1 MFKTIIYLLISTLL
15 EIIIFNYY
23 IKYLKK
29 KQYTQVVR
37 ELGPTSH
44 KVKNGTPT
52 AGGIIIIVFIII
64 NFLIIN
70 LINNLSINLE
80 DIIFIITILFFG
92 FLGLLDDFNIISK
105 KNNNGLTPKIKIIVE
120 IAFTIIIFILLKL
133 NGYDNTIA
141 IKNYKIDLS
150 VISIIFVAFYIIAW
164 SNSFNITDGLDGLAG
179 NLSLSVFVGM
189 FIIGKLEK
197 DELLVISSI
206 VMMFSVI
213 AFLCFNYHPALL
225 FMGNV
230 GSHALGAGIAIC
242 GILSKN
248 EIYLGIFGLIFVF
261 ETISVILQ
269 VIYFKKTKGKR
280 LFKMAPFHHHL
291 EMIGYKEGS
300 ISIILVLISLLLVII
315 GLLIKGI

>member
-1 MFKTIIYLLISTLL
+1 MKGGNEPLLWIHTLHFK
-15 EIIIFNYY
+15 F
-23 IKYLKK
+23 
-29 KQYTQVVR
+29 
-37 ELGPTSH
+37 
-44 KVKNGTPT
+44 
-52 AGGIIIIVFIII
+52 
-64 NFLIIN
+64 
-70 LINNLSINLE
+70 
-80 DIIFIITILFFG
+80 DIGFFYGLFILFV
-92 FLGLLDDFNIISK
+92 L
-105 KNNNGLTPKIKIIVE
+105 
-120 IAFTIIIFILLKL
+120 
-133 NGYDNTIA
+133 
-141 IKNYKIDLS
+141 
-150 VISIIFVAFYIIAW
+150 VAA
-164 SNSFNITDGLDGLAG
+164 SNAVNLTDGLDGLAG